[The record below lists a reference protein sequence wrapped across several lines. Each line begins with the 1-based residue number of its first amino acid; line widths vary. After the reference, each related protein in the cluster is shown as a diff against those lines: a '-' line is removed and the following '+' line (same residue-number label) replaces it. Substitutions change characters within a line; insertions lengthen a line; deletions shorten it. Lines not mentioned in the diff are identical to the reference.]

1 MWLFILLRLS
11 RQKLSNFVELLADSD
26 TVKGTRRA
34 MAFQKILAFI
44 GIILLVR
51 YFSGS
56 TYYTRLVIYSL
67 YLPQKRF
74 VVRAHFGQSIFSFF
88 QQKRKKDILLILIIF
103 AYFKVQKKREKKK
116 MVSKIDHFFIF
127 LILKSASKI
136 QKYCKRLKEIF
147 CYFLFF
153 CYC

>member
-1 MWLFILLRLS
+1 MLNVFDRTYFLVLDFKLTQSIFLRVINVYSDKTDPQPVWLFIFLRLSS

-26 TVKGTRRA
+26 TVNGTRRA

-74 VVRAHFGQSIFSFF
+74 VLTIRKRSKRWILKNSKLKSFSF
-88 QQKRKKDILLILIIF
+88 KRKQFRIHCNYPVNWI
-103 AYFKVQKKREKKK
+103 
-116 MVSKIDHFFIF
+116 
-127 LILKSASKI
+127 
-136 QKYCKRLKEIF
+136 
-147 CYFLFF
+147 
-153 CYC
+153 